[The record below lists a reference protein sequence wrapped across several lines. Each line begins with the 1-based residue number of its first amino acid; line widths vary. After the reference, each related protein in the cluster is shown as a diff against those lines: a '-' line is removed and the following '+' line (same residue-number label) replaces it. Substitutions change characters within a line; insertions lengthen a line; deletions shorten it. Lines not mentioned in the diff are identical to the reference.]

1 MLCGTVPF
9 KAQSM
14 HELHEIIVNGDFD
27 YPSSLK
33 ESLSEESRDLINRML
48 VVNPR
53 ERISISEILKHPWI
67 ELFDSILIDQEY
79 QIDGD
84 ITLHSFDA

>member
-1 MLCGTVPF
+1 
-9 KAQSM
+9 
-14 HELHEIIVNGDFD
+14 
-27 YPSSLK
+27 
-33 ESLSEESRDLINRML
+33 ML